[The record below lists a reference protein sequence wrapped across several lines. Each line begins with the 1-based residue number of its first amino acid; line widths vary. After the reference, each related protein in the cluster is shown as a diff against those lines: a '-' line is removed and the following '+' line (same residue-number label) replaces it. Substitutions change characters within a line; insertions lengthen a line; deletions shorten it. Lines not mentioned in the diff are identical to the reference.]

1 MRELKQDKFMQRKA
15 VTITFHGLPS
25 ENGNVRL
32 LDFVGRLNSFSAAIS
47 RADRLASDSH
57 SSTFYFRIV
66 DLKHTSPATI
76 TIEAYPKDP
85 SIDFRARSFDQVFSI
100 MQQVNENRLQKP
112 TDYDLLENIRQFVA
126 PVGMTL
132 ASLQIIS
139 DGYDIQVT
147 KEFKVK
153 MDLEMAPENTHVG
166 FIRGALEYINIHG
179 GKKVFR
185 IYPEIGPN
193 RVTCHFSDDFKE
205 AAIHAV
211 GQFVEVHGIIHYKVV
226 STFPHQID
234 VKKLEVLP
242 EEDELPSILDLRGIA
257 PGLTGGLSSEEF
269 AQNLKDAE

>member
-1 MRELKQDKFMQRKA
+1 MQRQA

-25 ENGNVRL
+25 EDGNVRL
-32 LDFVGRLNSFSAAIS
+32 FDFVGRLNSFSAAIS

-76 TIEAYPKDP
+76 TIEAYPKD
-85 SIDFRARSFDQVFSI
+85 STIDFRAASFAQVFSI

-112 TDYDLLENIRQFVA
+112 TDYDLLEYIRQFVA
-126 PVGMTL
+126 PVGVTL

-147 KEFKVK
+147 KEFKAR
-153 MDLEMAPENTHVG
+153 MDLEMAPETTHVG
-166 FIRGALEYINIHG
+166 FLRGALEYINIHG
-179 GKKVFR
+179 GKKVFK
-185 IYPEIGPN
+185 IYPEIGPSKA
-193 RVTCHFSDDFKE
+193 TCYFPDELKE

-211 GQFVEVHGIIHYKVV
+211 GQFIEIHGIIHYKAV

-234 VKKLEVLP
+234 VKKLEILP
-242 EEDELPSILDLRGIA
+242 DENELPSIFDLKGIT
-257 PGLTGGLSSEEF
+257 PKLTGGLSSQEFVHGLRDEE
-269 AQNLKDAE
+269 QY